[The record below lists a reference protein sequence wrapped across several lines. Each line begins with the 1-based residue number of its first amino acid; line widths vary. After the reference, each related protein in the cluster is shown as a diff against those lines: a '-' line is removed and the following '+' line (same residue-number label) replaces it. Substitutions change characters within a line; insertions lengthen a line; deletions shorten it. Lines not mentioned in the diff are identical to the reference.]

1 MKKKLGI
8 LLAAVTAVTAGAA
21 ASVVPVP
28 VATAAPQTVT
38 AMSHLTMT
46 KSGSVNQQVTLQC
59 DPTGGT
65 HPTPEDACTK
75 LTAVKGRLDLLPRAP
90 GVACPGNYAPVTVT
104 VTGNWE
110 LLAVNFTKTY
120 TNNCHAGVGSD
131 YVFRF

>member
-1 MKKKLGI
+1 MKTELGI
-8 LLAAVTAVTAGAA
+8 LLAVMTAVTAGAA
-21 ASVVPVP
+21 ASVVAVP
-28 VATAAPQTVT
+28 EASAAPRTVT
-38 AMSHLTMT
+38 ALSELTMT
-46 KSGSVNQQVTLQC
+46 KSGSMNQRVTLEC

-75 LTAVKGRLDLLPRAP
+75 LAAVKGQFDLLPRTP

-104 VTGNWE
+104 VTGHWE
-110 LLAVNFTKTY
+110 LQPVNFTKTY